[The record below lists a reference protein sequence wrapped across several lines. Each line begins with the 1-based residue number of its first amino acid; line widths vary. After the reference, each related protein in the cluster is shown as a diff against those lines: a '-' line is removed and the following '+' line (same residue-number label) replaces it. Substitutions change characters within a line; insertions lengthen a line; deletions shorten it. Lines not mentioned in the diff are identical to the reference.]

1 MTNQQSSAASAELS
15 KLCELLEQK
24 IAIFKDFLSATT
36 SLKDMIEQHNVEAI
50 EMLIAR
56 RHEYITLI
64 GKVDKAIRRIREAN
78 PSYEAP
84 ETRKRIQSL
93 MTTLENLINK
103 TVRLNQDC
111 EVAAEDE
118 LDILKNDLSGLD
130 NRQMWFKSY
139 RGKSG
144 EPRFL
149 DVKT

>member
-1 MTNQQSSAASAELS
+1 MTNKKSSAASADLS
-15 KLCELLEQK
+15 RLCELLEQK
-24 IAIFKDFLSATT
+24 IAIFRDFMSATI

-56 RHEYITLI
+56 RHEYIMLI
-64 GKVDKAIRRIREAN
+64 GRVDEAIRRIREAK

-111 EVAAEDE
+111 EVTAEDE

-130 NRQMWFKSY
+130 NRQTWFKSY

>member
-1 MTNQQSSAASAELS
+1 MTNQKSSAASVDLS
-15 KLCELLEQK
+15 RFCELLEQK
-24 IAIFKDFLSATT
+24 IAIFKDFMSATT

-64 GKVDKAIRRIREAN
+64 GRVDKAIRQIREAN
-78 PSYEAP
+78 PSYEAQ
-84 ETRKRIQSL
+84 ESRKRIQSL
-93 MTTLENLINK
+93 MTTLEKVINK

-111 EVAAEDE
+111 EVAAEGE
-118 LDILKNDLSGLD
+118 LDMLKNDLSGLD
-130 NRQMWFKSY
+130 HRQKWFKGY
-139 RGKSG
+139 RGNSG

>member
-1 MTNQQSSAASAELS
+1 MTDQKSSAASADLS
-15 KLCELLEQK
+15 RLCDLLEQK
-24 IAIFKDFLSATT
+24 IAIFKGFMSATA

-56 RHEYITLI
+56 RHKYMTFI
-64 GKVDKAIRRIREAN
+64 GRVDEAIRRIREAH
-78 PSYEAP
+78 PSYEVP

-93 MTTLENLINK
+93 MTSLENLINK

-111 EVAAEDE
+111 ETATEDE
-118 LDILKNDLSGLD
+118 LDKLRNDLSGLG
-130 NRQMWFKSY
+130 NSQTWFKGY
-139 RGKSG
+139 RGNSG

>member
-1 MTNQQSSAASAELS
+1 MTNQKSSASSADLS

-24 IAIFKDFLSATT
+24 IAIFRDFMSTTT

-64 GKVDKAIRRIREAN
+64 GRVDKAIRRIREAN

-118 LDILKNDLSGLD
+118 LDTLKNDLSGLGH
-130 NRQMWFKSY
+130 RQKWFKGY
-139 RGKSG
+139 GGKSG

>member
-1 MTNQQSSAASAELS
+1 MTNQKSSAASADITR
-15 KLCELLEQK
+15 LCGLLEQK
-24 IAIFKDFLSATT
+24 IGLFKDFMSATT

-50 EMLIAR
+50 EMLITKR
-56 RHEYITLI
+56 RDYITLI
-64 GKVDKAIRRIREAN
+64 GRVDKAIRRIRETN
-78 PSYEAP
+78 PSYEPPDAQ
-84 ETRKRIQSL
+84 KRIQSL

-118 LDILKNDLSGLD
+118 LDMLKNDLSGIGH
-130 NRQMWFKSY
+130 RQKWFKGY
-139 RGKSG
+139 GGKSG